1 MDAARSRIGASPA
14 GLLLATLISTV
25 ALALPADPPL
35 PPPRPVQPQTPS
47 LSPAPA
53 PREAGTAD
61 APEAVKGSGCADR
74 LARLGVRFEERPP
87 VRENACSV
95 DDAVLVSALP
105 DGVELNPPSL
115 MTCPLAEALA
125 RWTLE
130 TVAPEAD
137 RQLDATLTG
146 IAIGTSY
153 QCRNQRSGSKLSEH
167 AFGNGVDV
175 MSFAFAK
182 RDPIQVTAPEE
193 SPEGAFR
200 IAVQRQACPIF
211 TTVLGPGSDAAHADH
226 LHLDLRARRGG
237 YRICQ

>member
-1 MDAARSRIGASPA
+1 MDAARTGIGASLA
-14 GLLLATLISTV
+14 GLLLGALVTSG
-25 ALALPADPPL
+25 ALASSVDPPL
-35 PPPRPVQPQTPS
+35 PPPRPDRRETPPAE
-47 LSPAPA
+47 PAPPETKAA
-53 PREAGTAD
+53 P
-61 APEAVKGSGCADR
+61 PEAAENGGCPDR

-87 VRENACSV
+87 VHEDACSV
-95 DDAVLVSALP
+95 EDAVLVSALP
-105 DGVELNPPSL
+105 DGVEVKPPSL
-115 MTCPLAEALA
+115 MRCPVAVALA

-137 RQLDATLTG
+137 RRLEAAVTA

-175 MSFAFAK
+175 MGFEFAK
-182 RDPIQVTAPEE
+182 RGPVHVVDPEG

-200 IAVQRQACPIF
+200 IAIQRGACPIF
-211 TTVLGPGSDAAHADH
+211 TTVLGPGSDEAHANH